1 MTGSL
6 PPAFIA
12 IVAVL
17 AAGLLLALGV
27 RVGLYF
33 GRRRAER
40 EMEDLVARE
49 RSDAIKRSRAVLGG
63 QFSEQL
69 APFLPLFP
77 GDPTECRFIGK
88 PVDFVSFAGASQ
100 GSIDEVVFIEVKTGD
115 SRLSPVERSLR
126 AAIERGAVRYVE
138 YRVPARS
145 EARGR
150 AASAQTSAD
159 ARGSTD
165 ARSDVDDRLSTG
177 AGVSAGGRSSGMR
190 AKGTQVSGGQ
200 RSTGG

>member
-6 PPAFIA
+6 PPSFIA

-17 AAGLLLALGV
+17 AAALLLALGV
-27 RVGLYF
+27 GVGLYF

-69 APFLPLFP
+69 APFLPSFP

-88 PVDFVSFAGASQ
+88 PVDFVSFAGASR
-100 GSIDEVVFIEVKTGD
+100 GSVEEVVFIEVKTGE
-115 SRLSPVERSLR
+115 SRLSPVERSLK

-159 ARGSTD
+159 AH
-165 ARSDVDDRLSTG
+165 SDVDDRLSTG
-177 AGVSAGGRSSGMR
+177 AGASAGGRASGAH
-190 AKGTQVSGGQ
+190 AKGAQVSGGQ
-200 RSTGG
+200 RSAGGQTTE